1 MRTIEEIL
9 ADFATKFEGDNG
21 AAFVALADEVRE
33 RYNADLDEARSR
45 AEAAS
50 AELVRRY
57 KAELLGLEPERKDT
71 TDEIIE
77 PDGST
82 STKEVEEDYPDT
94 TKVTYTAEDLLS

>member
-1 MRTIEEIL
+1 MRTIDEIL

-57 KAELLGLEPERKDT
+57 KAELLGLEPERKTEEQPTGTDPVEPVEDT
-71 TDEIIE
+71 TSTVKIE
-77 PDGST
+77 
-82 STKEVEEDYPDT
+82 
-94 TKVTYTAEDLLS
+94 YTAEDLLS

>member
-1 MRTIEEIL
+1 MRSIEEIL

-33 RYNADLDEARSR
+33 RYNADLDEAHSR

-71 TDEIIE
+71 TDATIE
-77 PDGST
+77 PDEST
-82 STKEVEEDYPDT
+82 STKEVEEDFPNT
-94 TKVTYTAEDLLS
+94 TKVPYTAEDLLS